1 MDMSQYLGV
10 FIDEAREHLQN
21 LNDKLL
27 ELEGKADDPEL
38 ISSIFRSAHT
48 LKGSSGQM
56 GFKNMMELTHTMEN
70 VFDALRHAKIKVSA
84 NMIDVLF
91 ETLDLLE
98 SMIDTIEQGG
108 DDKKDAGE
116 IMKKLR
122 ALDGGSNGIKPDTA
136 VRAGSG
142 IDAAAAGQADKSNH
156 PLIELAFDAYDNDV
170 IQQARSLNLNIFQ
183 VSVTLRQDCVLK
195 AARALMVSNALE
207 VLGNIIKSVPS
218 TEEIENEAFDRQFT
232 FVIATDTSEEVVR
245 DKVLDISE
253 IERVDLLTVGI
264 MQTEKNSNGGDRFQ
278 TDHEASKKDES
289 GKDLSVR
296 QSHQAAAKT
305 IRVNLDRL
313 DHLLNLFEEM
323 IIDRSRLEKISSAS
337 NNLELKE
344 SVEVLKR
351 ISDQLQETILNLRM
365 EPVEQVF
372 NRFPRMVRSLS
383 KELDKKVRLVISGAE
398 TELDRTVIDEIGDPL
413 MHMIRNSMD
422 HGIEHPDVREKIGK
436 DQEGILSLR
445 AYHSGNHVII
455 EIEDD
460 GAGINREKVL
470 LKAVEKGI
478 VSKESVG
485 QLSDKDVYH
494 LLFES
499 GFSTADKISD
509 ISGRGVGLD
518 VVESKIHSLS
528 GTVQVDSAPGK
539 GTKFTVRLPLTLS
552 IIHAMLIR
560 TGAEIYAIP
569 ITSIVETALM
579 RLVKIRSINSR
590 QVMSFQDHIVPLLN
604 LGDFLGIPCATGTLR
619 RDSGEEVR
627 SDSVVLVKSGEK
639 LLGIITEKLLGYQDI
654 VIKPLGKYFKY
665 VKGFSGATI
674 LGDGKV
680 ALILDCRA
688 FIEGQKKA
696 SLTENV

>member
-27 ELEGKADDPEL
+27 VLEEKNGDPEL
-38 ISSIFRSAHT
+38 INSIFRSAHT

-56 GFKNMMELTHTMEN
+56 GFGNMMELTHMMEN
-70 VFDALRHAKIKVSA
+70 VFDALRHEKIEVSA
-84 NMIDVLF
+84 AMIDVLF
-91 ETLDLLE
+91 ETLELLE
-98 SMIDTIEQGG
+98 AMVDSIEQGG
-108 DDKKDAGE
+108 GDQKDAGE
-116 IMKKLR
+116 VMEKLR
-122 ALDGGSNGIKPDTA
+122 ALAGGPEKIHPDQTSGTENALAATVEKTDSSSQNQPTGDYDFNSYENDMIK
-136 VRAGSG
+136 
-142 IDAAAAGQADKSNH
+142 QALTLDMN
-156 PLIELAFDAYDNDV
+156 V
-170 IQQARSLNLNIFQ
+170 FQ
-183 VSVTLRQDCVLK
+183 VIVTLNQNCVLK

-207 VLGNIIKSVPS
+207 NMGTIMKSVPP
-218 TEEIENEAFDRQFT
+218 TEEIEKEAFDRQFT
-232 FVIATDTSEEVVR
+232 YILVTDQGKEEVYDAVMR
-245 DKVLDISE
+245 ISE
-253 IERVDLLTVGI
+253 IDRADLSQIGAVDS
-264 MQTEKNSNGGDRFQ
+264 EKNSNDRNEQ
-278 TDHEASKKDES
+278 KTDRHKQENGHTPS
-289 GKDLSVR
+289 G
-296 QSHQAAAKT
+296 QGHQAVAKT

-323 IIDRSRLEKISSAS
+323 IIDRSRLEKISSS
-337 NNLELKE
+337 LKNLELKD
-344 SVEVLKR
+344 SVDTLKR

-383 KELDKKVRLVISGAE
+383 KELNKKVKLVISGAE

-422 HGIEHPDVREKIGK
+422 HGIEHPDVREKKGK
-436 DQEGILSLR
+436 SPEGILSLK
-445 AYHSGNHVII
+445 AYHSGSHVII

-470 LKAVEKGI
+470 SKAVEKGL
-478 VSKESVG
+478 VPKESAAL
-485 QLSDKDVYH
+485 LSDKDVYH

-528 GTVQVDSAPGK
+528 GTVLIDSSPDK
-539 GTKFTVRLPLTLS
+539 GTKFTVKLPLTLS
-552 IIHAMLIR
+552 IINAMLIQ
-560 TGAEIYAIP
+560 TGQEIYAIP
-569 ITSIVETALM
+569 ITSIVETALI
-579 RLVKIRSINSR
+579 RQLKIQSVNSR
-590 QVMSFQDHIVPLLN
+590 QVMSYQNRIVPLVSLKDY
-604 LGDFLGIPCATGTLR
+604 LDIPEAKET
-619 RDSGEEVR
+619 S
-627 SDSVVLVKSGEK
+627 SIQKKSGEVHSGSIV
-639 LLGIITEKLLGYQDI
+639 LVRSGDRLAGVVTEKLLGYQDI
-654 VIKPLGKYFKY
+654 VIKPLGRYLKS

-688 FIEGQKKA
+688 LIDHQKKT
-696 SLTENV
+696 SLKENA